1 MEKEENKISVVEQQL
16 VKTMTALNL
25 GMCMMTLFVLC
36 SAKKEIE
43 GDIKKASKTFYK
55 FDEAFDKETS
65 NDANVG
71 LSTVVINSGKK
82 LISDLDSLRKKIDK
96 PEDNILELLNKAQ
109 KLTNEII
116 A

>member
-1 MEKEENKISVVEQQL
+1 MKKEEKKLGAVEQQL
-16 VKTMTALNL
+16 VKTMKAIGLD
-25 GMCMMTLFVLC
+25 MCMMTLFVSC
-36 SAKKEIE
+36 SEKKGIE
-43 GDIKKASKTFYK
+43 ADLEKVSKTLDK
-55 FDEAFDKETS
+55 FDKAFDKEPI
-65 NDANVG
+65 NNANVG

-96 PEDNILELLNKAQ
+96 PEDNILELLSKAQ